1 MRDDATRGGVPYP
14 RSVALDVDFLTSQNP
29 ELSISPIYPLPG
41 FHVQS
46 RLLTTTNHRS
56 YTLLHLRPSINMAEL
71 EELPAENSSNG
82 IIESTLNDP
91 ESKARL
97 DHFTAEATAK
107 YAIKDYDVAAELY
120 SQATELQARING
132 EMSPR
137 NADLLYAYGKCL
149 YHLALRNS
157 DVLGPRVAGEAQ
169 AEESKASSSKKQS
182 NQSKSAGPAA
192 GPAAGATSSN
202 GHDERNNGKD
212 EDSSL
217 AGKKPLFQFTGDE
230 NFDDSD
236 EDEMASG
243 GADGKDGGEAEED
256 PEDDFANA
264 YEVLDLARI
273 LLLKRIEELRDQEEG
288 AVEGRGKG
296 EASKNSEAMQQLK
309 ERLADTHDLQAEI
322 FLEGERFPAAVTD
335 LKAALDLKKELF
347 PESSSLIA
355 EAHYKLSLALEF
367 SSVTRQKDP
376 SEGGEN
382 EDNQVQQLDLTMREE
397 AANEMEAA
405 IQSCKLRIQV
415 ELARLNGRGENK
427 EVDQHAGKKVTKVD
441 IDDVKE
447 MVEEM
452 EQRVYTPS
460 PPLPFSYPLHP

>member
-1 MRDDATRGGVPYP
+1 
-14 RSVALDVDFLTSQNP
+14 
-29 ELSISPIYPLPG
+29 
-41 FHVQS
+41 
-46 RLLTTTNHRS
+46 
-56 YTLLHLRPSINMAEL
+56 MAEL
-71 EELPAENSSNG
+71 KQLPVENSSNG
-82 IIESTLNDP
+82 AIELMLNDP
-91 ESKARL
+91 ESKAQL
-97 DHFTAEATAK
+97 EHFTAEATAK
-107 YAIKDYDVAAELY
+107 YAIKDYDAAAELY

-137 NADLLYAYGKCL
+137 NADLLYAYGRCL

-157 DVLGPRVAGEAQ
+157 DVLGPKVAGEAQ
-169 AEESKASSSKKQS
+169 AEESKASSNKKQS
-182 NQSKSAGPAA
+182 NQSKPAGPAA
-192 GPAAGATSSN
+192 GPTAGEASSK
-202 GHDERNNGKD
+202 GPDEKNNGKD

-236 EDEMASG
+236 DSDELASG
-243 GADGKDGGEAEED
+243 GANGKEGGEAEED
-256 PEDDFANA
+256 LEDDFANA

-273 LLLKRIEELRDQEEG
+273 LLLKRIEEIQDQEEG
-288 AVEGRGKG
+288 AVEGKGKG
-296 EASKNSEAMQQLK
+296 NASKSSETMHQLK

-322 FLEGERFPAAVTD
+322 SLEGERFPAAVTD

-376 SEGGEN
+376 SGGGEN
-382 EDNQVQQLDLTMREE
+382 EDNQVQQVDVVMREE

-415 ELARLNGRGENK
+415 ELARLNGRGESK
-427 EVDQHAGKKVTKVD
+427 DGDQHAGKKVTKVD
-441 IDDVKE
+441 IDDVKD

-452 EQRVYTPS
+452 EQRVYSPS
-460 PPLPFSYPLHP
+460 PSVPSPLHISFTYNTHVTSQKPY

>member
-1 MRDDATRGGVPYP
+1 
-14 RSVALDVDFLTSQNP
+14 
-29 ELSISPIYPLPG
+29 
-41 FHVQS
+41 
-46 RLLTTTNHRS
+46 
-56 YTLLHLRPSINMAEL
+56 MAEL
-71 EELPAENSSNG
+71 EELPAESSSNG

-137 NADLLYAYGKCL
+137 NADLLYAYGRCL

-157 DVLGPRVAGEAQ
+157 DVLGPKVAGEAQ
-169 AEESKASSSKKQS
+169 AEESKSSNSKKQS
-182 NQSKSAGPAA
+182 HLSKSAGPSS
-192 GPAAGATSSN
+192 GPAAGATSST
-202 GHDERNNGKD
+202 GHDEKYSGED

-236 EDEMASG
+236 EDELASG
-243 GADGKDGGEAEED
+243 GANGKEGGEAEED

-273 LLLKRIEELRDQEEG
+273 LLLKRIEELRDQEG
-288 AVEGRGKG
+288 AVEGKGKG
-296 EASKNSEAMQQLK
+296 KASKNSEAMQQLK

-376 SEGGEN
+376 SDGEEN
-382 EDNQVQQLDLTMREE
+382 EDNQLQQLDLTMREE
-397 AANEMEAA
+397 AAKEMEAA

-415 ELARLNGRGENK
+415 ELARLNNTGESK
-427 EVDQHAGKKVTKVD
+427 DGDQHAGKKVTKVD
-441 IDDVKE
+441 IDDVKD

-460 PPLPFSYPLHP
+460 PPLFISPSYIQHPYNFTKI

>member
-1 MRDDATRGGVPYP
+1 
-14 RSVALDVDFLTSQNP
+14 
-29 ELSISPIYPLPG
+29 
-41 FHVQS
+41 
-46 RLLTTTNHRS
+46 
-56 YTLLHLRPSINMAEL
+56 MAEL

-82 IIESTLNDP
+82 AIESLLNDP
-91 ESKARL
+91 ESKAQL
-97 DHFTAEATAK
+97 EHFTAEATAK
-107 YAIKDYDVAAELY
+107 YSIKDYDAAAELY

-132 EMSPR
+132 ELSPR
-137 NADLLYAYGKCL
+137 NADLLYAYGRCL

-157 DVLGPRVAGEAQ
+157 DVLGPKVAGGAQ
-169 AEESKASSSKKQS
+169 AEESKASNS
-182 NQSKSAGPAA
+182 NKQSKSAGPAA
-192 GPAAGATSSN
+192 GSAAGEVSSN
-202 GHDERNNGKD
+202 GPDENFNDKG
-212 EDSSL
+212 EDSNL
-217 AGKKPLFQFTGDE
+217 AVKKPLFQFTGDE

-236 EDEMASG
+236 DEDELAASG
-243 GADGKDGGEAEED
+243 GASGKEGGEAEED

-273 LLLKRIEELRDQEEG
+273 LLLKRIEELSDQEEG
-288 AVEGRGKG
+288 SVEGKGKG
-296 EASKNSEAMQQLK
+296 KGKANKSSEAMHQLK

-322 FLEGERFPAAVTD
+322 SLEGERFPAAVTD

-376 SEGGEN
+376 SDSGEN
-382 EDNQVQQLDLTMREE
+382 EDNQVQHVDVAMREE

-415 ELARLNGRGENK
+415 ESARLNSRGGSK
-427 EVDQHAGKKVTKVD
+427 DGDQHTGKKVTKVE
-441 IDDVKE
+441 IDDVKD

-460 PPLPFSYPLHP
+460 PSVPSSLHITFTHKIHIISQKTF

>member
-1 MRDDATRGGVPYP
+1 
-14 RSVALDVDFLTSQNP
+14 
-29 ELSISPIYPLPG
+29 
-41 FHVQS
+41 
-46 RLLTTTNHRS
+46 
-56 YTLLHLRPSINMAEL
+56 MAEL
-71 EELPAENSSNG
+71 KELPVENSSNG
-82 IIESTLNDP
+82 AIESTLNDP
-91 ESKARL
+91 ESKAQL

-137 NADLLYAYGKCL
+137 NADLLYAYGRCL

-157 DVLGPRVAGEAQ
+157 DVLGPKVAGEAQ
-169 AEESKASSSKKQS
+169 AEESKASNSKK
-182 NQSKSAGPAA
+182 QSKSAGPGA
-192 GPAAGATSSN
+192 GPAAGETSSN
-202 GHDERNNGKD
+202 GHDEENNGKD

-236 EDEMASG
+236 EDELASG
-243 GADGKDGGEAEED
+243 GANGKEGGEAEED

-273 LLLKRIEELRDQEEG
+273 LLLKRIEELRDQEEE
-288 AVEGRGKG
+288 AIKGKG
-296 EASKNSEAMQQLK
+296 KGKASKSSEAMQQLK

-322 FLEGERFPAAVTD
+322 SLEGERFPAAVTD

-376 SEGGEN
+376 SEGEEN
-382 EDNQVQQLDLTMREE
+382 EDNQVQQVDLTMREE

-415 ELARLNGRGENK
+415 ELARLNGRGESKNG
-427 EVDQHAGKKVTKVD
+427 DQHAGKKVTKVD
-441 IDDVKE
+441 IDDVKD

-460 PPLPFSYPLHP
+460 PPLPFPYLLHP

>member
-1 MRDDATRGGVPYP
+1 
-14 RSVALDVDFLTSQNP
+14 
-29 ELSISPIYPLPG
+29 
-41 FHVQS
+41 
-46 RLLTTTNHRS
+46 
-56 YTLLHLRPSINMAEL
+56 MAEL

-82 IIESTLNDP
+82 AIESLLNDP
-91 ESKARL
+91 ESKAQL
-97 DHFTAEATAK
+97 EHFTAEATAK
-107 YAIKDYDVAAELY
+107 YAIKDYDAAAELY

-132 EMSPR
+132 ELSPR
-137 NADLLYAYGKCL
+137 NADLLYAYGRCL

-157 DVLGPRVAGEAQ
+157 DVLGPKVAGGAQ
-169 AEESKASSSKKQS
+169 AEESKASNS
-182 NQSKSAGPAA
+182 NKQSKSAGPAA
-192 GPAAGATSSN
+192 GSAAGEVSSN
-202 GHDERNNGKD
+202 GPDENFNDKG
-212 EDSSL
+212 EDSNL
-217 AGKKPLFQFTGDE
+217 AVKKPLFQFTGDE

-236 EDEMASG
+236 DEDELAASG
-243 GADGKDGGEAEED
+243 GASGKEGGEAEED

-273 LLLKRIEELRDQEEG
+273 LLLKRIEELSDQEEG
-288 AVEGRGKG
+288 SVEGKGKG
-296 EASKNSEAMQQLK
+296 KGKANKSSEAMHQLK

-322 FLEGERFPAAVTD
+322 SLEGERFPAAVTD

-376 SEGGEN
+376 SDSGEN
-382 EDNQVQQLDLTMREE
+382 EDNQVQHVDVAMREE

-415 ELARLNGRGENK
+415 ESARLNGRGGSK
-427 EVDQHAGKKVTKVD
+427 DGDQHTGKKVTKVE
-441 IDDVKE
+441 IDDVKD

-460 PPLPFSYPLHP
+460 PSVPSSFHITFTHKIHIISQKTF

>member
-1 MRDDATRGGVPYP
+1 
-14 RSVALDVDFLTSQNP
+14 
-29 ELSISPIYPLPG
+29 
-41 FHVQS
+41 
-46 RLLTTTNHRS
+46 
-56 YTLLHLRPSINMAEL
+56 MAEL
-71 EELPAENSSNG
+71 REPSAENSSDG
-82 IIESTLNDP
+82 AIESTLNDP
-91 ESKARL
+91 ESKAQL
-97 DHFTAEATAK
+97 EHFTAEATAK
-107 YAIKDYDVAAELY
+107 YAIKDYDAAAELY

-137 NADLLYAYGKCL
+137 NADLLYAYGRCL

-157 DVLGPRVAGEAQ
+157 DVLGPKVAGEAQ
-169 AEESKASSSKKQS
+169 AEESKASSSKNQS

-192 GPAAGATSSN
+192 GPDAGEASSN
-202 GHDERNNGKD
+202 GPDEKTNGKD
-212 EDSSL
+212 EGSSL

-236 EDEMASG
+236 DEDELASG
-243 GADGKDGGEAEED
+243 GASGKEGGEAEED

-288 AVEGRGKG
+288 AVEGKGKG
-296 EASKNSEAMQQLK
+296 KANKSSEGMHQLN

-322 FLEGERFPAAVTD
+322 SLEGERFPAAVTD

-382 EDNQVQQLDLTMREE
+382 EDNQVQHVDVAMREE

-415 ELARLNGRGENK
+415 ELARLNGRGGSK
-427 EVDQHAGKKVTKVD
+427 DDTGKKVTKVD
-441 IDDVKE
+441 IDDVKD

-460 PPLPFSYPLHP
+460 PSVPSPLHISFTHKTHTISQKSF

>member
-1 MRDDATRGGVPYP
+1 
-14 RSVALDVDFLTSQNP
+14 
-29 ELSISPIYPLPG
+29 
-41 FHVQS
+41 
-46 RLLTTTNHRS
+46 
-56 YTLLHLRPSINMAEL
+56 MAEFK
-71 EELPAENSSNG
+71 ELPAENSSNG
-82 IIESTLNDP
+82 AIESTLNDP
-91 ESKARL
+91 ESKAQL

-137 NADLLYAYGKCL
+137 NADLLYAYGRCL

-157 DVLGPRVAGEAQ
+157 DVLGPKVAGEVQ
-169 AEESKASSSKKQS
+169 AEESKASNSKK
-182 NQSKSAGPAA
+182 QSKSAGPGA
-192 GPAAGATSSN
+192 GPAAGETSSN
-202 GHDERNNGKD
+202 GHDEENNGKD

-236 EDEMASG
+236 EDELASG
-243 GADGKDGGEAEED
+243 GANGKEGGEAEED

-273 LLLKRIEELRDQEEG
+273 LLLKRIEELRDQEEE
-288 AVEGRGKG
+288 AIKGKG
-296 EASKNSEAMQQLK
+296 KRKASKSSEAMQQLK

-322 FLEGERFPAAVTD
+322 SLEGERFPAAVTD

-376 SEGGEN
+376 SEGEEN
-382 EDNQVQQLDLTMREE
+382 EDNQVQQVDLTMREE

-415 ELARLNGRGENK
+415 ELARLNGRGESK
-427 EVDQHAGKKVTKVD
+427 DGDQHAGKKVTKVD
-441 IDDVKE
+441 IDDVKD

-460 PPLPFSYPLHP
+460 PPLPFPYLLHP

>member
-1 MRDDATRGGVPYP
+1 
-14 RSVALDVDFLTSQNP
+14 
-29 ELSISPIYPLPG
+29 
-41 FHVQS
+41 
-46 RLLTTTNHRS
+46 
-56 YTLLHLRPSINMAEL
+56 MAEL
-71 EELPAENSSNG
+71 KELPAENSSNG
-82 IIESTLNDP
+82 AIESTLNDP
-91 ESKARL
+91 ESKAQL

-137 NADLLYAYGKCL
+137 NADLLYAYGRCL

-157 DVLGPRVAGEAQ
+157 DVLGPKVAGEAQ
-169 AEESKASSSKKQS
+169 AEESKASNSKK
-182 NQSKSAGPAA
+182 QSKSAGPGA
-192 GPAAGATSSN
+192 GPAAGETSSN
-202 GHDERNNGKD
+202 GHDEENNGKD

-217 AGKKPLFQFTGDE
+217 AGKKSLFQFTGDE

-236 EDEMASG
+236 EDELASG
-243 GADGKDGGEAEED
+243 GANGKEGGEAEED

-273 LLLKRIEELRDQEEG
+273 LLLKRIEELRDQEEE
-288 AVEGRGKG
+288 AIKGKG
-296 EASKNSEAMQQLK
+296 KGKASKSSEAMQQLK

-322 FLEGERFPAAVTD
+322 SLEGERFPAAVTD

-376 SEGGEN
+376 SEGEEN
-382 EDNQVQQLDLTMREE
+382 EDNQVQQVDLTMREE

-415 ELARLNGRGENK
+415 ELARLNGRGESKNG
-427 EVDQHAGKKVTKVD
+427 DQHAGKKVTKVD
-441 IDDVKE
+441 IDDVKD

-460 PPLPFSYPLHP
+460 PPLPFPYLLHP